1 MGDEWCE
8 RVVSYMWAGGRGQTL
23 SKVANLHASKLLHPR
38 VRRSTRQATSDCAAI
53 VGRLRVAMS
62 RSHRDVERKKF
73 RPNVNAQRN
82 KRQSDGSE
90 GPPGLERLLSQAG
103 SEEYRLSPEPE
114 LAARAGSASGS
125 DSRGGAGSG
134 DVAELA
140 AVSEMDVT
148 TSCSAS
154 RSESRGPR
162 RAASRAA
169 SARAHRTHPPPP
181 CALTP
186 ARPHRLQVRV

>member
-1 MGDEWCE
+1 
-8 RVVSYMWAGGRGQTL
+8 MWAGGRGQTL
-23 SKVANLHASKLLHPR
+23 SKVACVKVAPPKSSEVDATGDERL
-38 VRRSTRQATSDCAAI
+38 RRHCRQAALA
-53 VGRLRVAMS
+53 AMS

-73 RPNVNAQRN
+73 KPNVNAQRN

-103 SEEYRLSPEPE
+103 SEDYRMSPEPE

-125 DSRGGAGSG
+125 ESRGGAGSG

-181 CALTP
+181 RALTP